1 MSEQF
6 PFFFCVRPTY
16 TSCGSNHA
24 KKKGSFFFQKIK
36 TFVHGTED
44 NGTFVNYASFQ
55 NKNKGMPERLF
66 FCNKP
71 IVKTIGVRTS
81 NVTLDVW

>member
-1 MSEQF
+1 M
-6 PFFFCVRPTY
+6 
-16 TSCGSNHA
+16 
-24 KKKGSFFFQKIK
+24 
-36 TFVHGTED
+36 HGTED

-71 IVKTIGVRTS
+71 IVKAIGARTS
-81 NVTLDVW
+81 NVTLDVWWVIGTNKVGVAVSVIGACKSDCDSNVIVIQTWLWF